1 MDENG
6 AVLIAKAIHDLADA
20 IRVLAASYTEG
31 EVVEEGSQTF
41 ESLDDA

>member
-6 AVLIAKAIHDLADA
+6 AVLIAEAICELADA
-20 IRVLAASYTEG
+20 IRALAAAYSGG
-31 EVVEEGSQTF
+31 EIEDNSAQTF

>member
-6 AVLIAKAIHDLADA
+6 AVSIANAIHDLADA
-20 IRVLAASYTEG
+20 IRALAASYKEG
-31 EVVEEGSQTF
+31 EIVEDDVQTF